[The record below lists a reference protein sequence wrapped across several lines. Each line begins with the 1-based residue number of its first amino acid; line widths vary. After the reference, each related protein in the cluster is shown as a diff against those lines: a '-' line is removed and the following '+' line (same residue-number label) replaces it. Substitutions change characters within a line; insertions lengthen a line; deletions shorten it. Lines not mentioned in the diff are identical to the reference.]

1 MVYELLFRVSVPS
14 GVSPFIVQCSPL
26 SVESGGTPN
35 ATIQVSGGY
44 TSEAWVTWVGA
55 SDYAMTT
62 GNFVHN
68 FTFRGED
75 PHEAVVNIA
84 SSTTTS
90 YQIALKDHISSFTAL
105 LHEPFSLSLGQTPKL
120 DVPTDMLRARYQVDV
135 GDPYLEW
142 LIFNL
147 GRYLLA
153 SSASGVLPANLQ
165 GVWADG
171 WKNAW
176 SAGVSLYF
184 V

>member
-1 MVYELLFRVSVPS
+1 MVYELLFRVSVPP
-14 GVSPFIVQCSPL
+14 GASPLIVQCSPL
-26 SVESGGTPN
+26 SVKSGGTPN

-44 TSEAWVTWVGA
+44 ISEAWITWVGA
-55 SDYAMTT
+55 SDYAMNA
-62 GNFVHN
+62 GDFAHN

-75 PHEAVVNIA
+75 PHEALLSIA
-84 SSTTTS
+84 SSVTTS
-90 YQIALKDHISSFTAL
+90 YQTALGDHISSYIAL

-120 DVPTDMLRARYQVDV
+120 DVPTDILRARYQVDV

-153 SSASGVLPANLQ
+153 SSAPGVLPANLQ

-171 WKNAW
+171 WANAW

-184 V
+184 I